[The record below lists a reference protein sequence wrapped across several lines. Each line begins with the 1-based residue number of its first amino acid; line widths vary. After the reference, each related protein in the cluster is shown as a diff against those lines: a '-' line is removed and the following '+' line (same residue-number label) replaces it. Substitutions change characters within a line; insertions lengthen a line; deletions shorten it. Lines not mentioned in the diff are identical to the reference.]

1 MSELSYTKVRK
12 YLTEIYHDLI
22 LIEDT
27 IAFRFPKVI
36 YSFNIS
42 GHHDSFISF
51 ETNSLPVLPRVGD
64 NITIPYFK
72 SRLHTESFYVESI
85 RHTFRDLE
93 QTIDIWI
100 KTGTYNLFWHLRKD
114 PADEEGEFT
123 LKERMTFNDSQ
134 MKSKLKIGRWKYL

>member
-1 MSELSYTKVRK
+1 MSKLSYTKVRK

-51 ETNSLPVLPRVGD
+51 ETQSLPVVPRVGE

-72 SRLHTESFYVESI
+72 AHLHTDYFHVESI
-85 RHTFRDLE
+85 GHTFRDLE
-93 QTIDIWI
+93 QTIDIWL
-100 KTGTYNLFWHLRKD
+100 KTGTYNLFWHFRKD
-114 PADEEGEFT
+114 QADEEGKFT
-123 LKERMTFNDSQ
+123 LQERILLIV
-134 MKSKLKIGRWKYL
+134 K